1 MELSGSSSPPERD
14 PQSSRDDRVK
24 NGDLVKYMP
33 TSTVGKI
40 TDKKEKD
47 GVTWV
52 RLDYTD
58 LYYDSVNLVP
68 ADPSEYIEVSFKER
82 SSFERGMK
90 SIEDIKRETQEVDIS
105 EMMPSGGG

>member
-1 MELSGSSSPPERD
+1 M
-14 PQSSRDDRVK
+14 
-24 NGDLVKYMP
+24 
-33 TSTVGKI
+33 
-40 TDKKEKD
+40 
-47 GVTWV
+47 TWV

-105 EMMPSGGG
+105 EFMPSGGG

>member
-1 MELSGSSSPPERD
+1 LD
-14 PQSSRDDRVK
+14 
-24 NGDLVKYMP
+24 NGDLVKYLP
-33 TSTVGKI
+33 TSTVGKV
-40 TDKKEKD
+40 TDIRERD

-58 LYYDSVNLVP
+58 LYYDATTLVP

-105 EMMPSGGG
+105 EFMPSGGG